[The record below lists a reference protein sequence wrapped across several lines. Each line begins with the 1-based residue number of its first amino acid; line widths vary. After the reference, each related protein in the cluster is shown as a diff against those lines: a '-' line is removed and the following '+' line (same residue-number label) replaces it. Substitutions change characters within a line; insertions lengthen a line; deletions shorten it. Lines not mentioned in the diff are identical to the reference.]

1 MSGNWLSISELAN
14 QLPRRALSTYV
25 WYLLKTIELFFQDH
39 QHLQALLAQGQSTG
53 LVNQG
58 SGVQISHK
66 AITKLL
72 MSLFFQKLTVFHYH

>member
-25 WYLLKTIELFFQDH
+25 WYLLKTIYLFFRDH
-39 QHLQALLAQGQSTG
+39 QHPQALLAQWQSTG

-66 AITKLL
+66 ALTKLFIVP
-72 MSLFFQKLTVFHYH
+72 FFQKLTVFRYH